1 MRPSKSA
8 SVQCAKW
15 VSTVTTTIQSLKIV
29 RREITAL
36 WIPKTPYH
44 ALSALTK
51 VSSKQG
57 ALMTVC
63 LVKAATTATV
73 LQSPISSVN
82 HRATNVLLAFTV
94 REATILSRSPALREL
109 TWTMD
114 PHRLRRISKTA
125 IPHRTTLQIC
135 SVTVKSAL
143 NTTTVRK
150 AQGTGTSTHVQM
162 DLSAQLDKLTPYL
175 AHQAFSVNEMGP

>member
-8 SVQCAKW
+8 SVQCVKW

-29 RREITAL
+29 HREITAL

-44 ALSALTK
+44 ALLALTK
-51 VSSKQG
+51 VSSKQE

-73 LQSPISSVN
+73 RQSPISSVN

-94 REATILSRSPALREL
+94 REATILSRSPALRDFTWKMDL
-109 TWTMD
+109 T
-114 PHRLRRISKTA
+114 RLREISNTA
-125 IPHRTTLQIC
+125 IPHRKTPQIC
-135 SVTVKSAL
+135 SVNVKSAV
-143 NTTTVRK
+143 NTTTEKK

-175 AHQAFSVNEMGP
+175 ANQAFSVNKMGP